1 MFSTRTLGVL
11 KILLV
16 FVERIFVTLALS
28 ILRDSPDFASHLAY
42 ALILDTTLVILIL
55 CFIDFCVPWASR
67 LRLERTVQL
76 DVRYE
81 DAEPFVR

>member
-1 MFSTRTLGVL
+1 MFSTRTLGVI
-11 KILLV
+11 KILFV

-28 ILRDSPDFASHLAY
+28 ILRDSSDFASHLAY
-42 ALILDTTLVILIL
+42 ALILDTTLIILIL
-55 CFIDFCVPWASR
+55 CAIDFCVPWASR

-81 DAEPFVR
+81 DADPLVH